1 MNTHD
6 LFKAALIVAGKR
18 ELRFYLNGVHVSRSV
33 NTADVKIEATDGH
46 IMMQAI
52 IRNDDERFKVAEN
65 TDVVLNRAQIETML
79 KSFNRGI
86 GMITTIDNTG
96 AVFEQAGQSLTVA
109 PIPESHYPDVMR
121 VINQCDDKKKTIE
134 TVGFDASLMGQVCK
148 CIELLRKEF
157 ARKSALLDLYD
168 ATTQC
173 KWSVTMGEN
182 ESAILLLMPVRL

>member
-6 LFKAALIVAGKR
+6 LFKAALTVAGKKD
-18 ELRFYLNGVHVSRSV
+18 LRFYLNGVHVSRSE

-65 TDVVLNRAQIETML
+65 TDVVLTRQQLETML
-79 KSFNRGI
+79 KSFNRSV
-86 GMITTIDNTG
+86 GMIAVIDNTG

-109 PIPESHYPDVMR
+109 PIPESRYPDVMR
-121 VINQCDDKKKTIE
+121 VINMCDESKKTTE
-134 TVGFDASLMGQVCK
+134 TVGFNVTLMGQVCK

-157 ARKSALLDLYD
+157 TYKAALLDLYN

-182 ESAILLLMPVRL
+182 ESALLLLAPCRL